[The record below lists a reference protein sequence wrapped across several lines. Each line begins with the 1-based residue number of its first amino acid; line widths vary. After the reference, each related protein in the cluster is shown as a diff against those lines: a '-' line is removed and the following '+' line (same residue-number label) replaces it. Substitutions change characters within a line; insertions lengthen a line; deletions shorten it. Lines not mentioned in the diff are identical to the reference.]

1 MCLLMR
7 MVVAFLI
14 LLGYFNLFPELSYIE
29 IDLYDLLYLHVAI
42 IKILILINY
51 ISPVNLDVLL
61 KKIHLE
67 LSNRLAFSET
77 QIAPM

>member
-1 MCLLMR
+1 MGLLMR
-7 MVVAFLI
+7 MVIVFLI
-14 LLGYFNLFPELSYIE
+14 LLGYFNLFPEFSYIE
-29 IDLYDLLYLHVAI
+29 IDLYDLLYLHVTI